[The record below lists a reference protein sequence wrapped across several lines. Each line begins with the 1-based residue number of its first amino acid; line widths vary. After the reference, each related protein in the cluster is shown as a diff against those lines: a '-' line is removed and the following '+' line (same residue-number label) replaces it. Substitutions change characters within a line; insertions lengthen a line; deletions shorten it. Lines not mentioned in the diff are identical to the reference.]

1 MVKYLAQ
8 LGTIFLLPMKKIF
21 LFIHEIDLYLP
32 FLNPFLVKQI
42 FFFFFSRTQGTFT
55 MTKCILGHR
64 TNLNKLKK
72 TENRVFSD
80 HSGIQ
85 LEINKRKITGKYPNM
100 PFPKKPNPTK
110 KSNLE
115 NEEYYK
121 LKTSKRRE
129 IIKIKNRNQW
139 SWKQEK

>member
-1 MVKYLAQ
+1 
-8 LGTIFLLPMKKIF
+8 
-21 LFIHEIDLYLP
+21 
-32 FLNPFLVKQI
+32 
-42 FFFFFSRTQGTFT
+42 

-64 TNLNKLKK
+64 TNLNKFKR

-80 HSGIQ
+80 Q
-85 LEINKRKITGKYPNM
+85 RKITGKYPNM

-129 IIKIKNRNQW
+129 IIKIKNRNQ
-139 SWKQEK
+139 